1 MNCSISED
9 KRISIY
15 IARSLKSIIC
25 GDSLG
30 MHVLKFAGC
39 SVIFPYSPRSL
50 DSQMIKMRATKKG
63 FMNYV
68 KFYGL
73 LGNQHGIQISLNPTK
88 LKQLKKKK
96 YIRVQENIY
105 EAASVFEKDGI
116 CYANMNYISNPDFF
130 GIDSKQVLNIKI
142 N

>member
-1 MNCSISED
+1 
-9 KRISIY
+9 
-15 IARSLKSIIC
+15 
-25 GDSLG
+25 
-30 MHVLKFAGC
+30 
-39 SVIFPYSPRSL
+39 
-50 DSQMIKMRATKKG
+50 
-63 FMNYV
+63 MNYV

-96 YIRVQENIY
+96 YIRVQEHLY

-130 GIDSKQVLNIKI
+130 EIDSKQVLNIKF

>member
-1 MNCSISED
+1 
-9 KRISIY
+9 
-15 IARSLKSIIC
+15 
-25 GDSLG
+25 
-30 MHVLKFAGC
+30 
-39 SVIFPYSPRSL
+39 
-50 DSQMIKMRATKKG
+50 MRATKKG

-96 YIRVQENIY
+96 YIRVQEHLY
-105 EAASVFEKDGI
+105 EAASVFENDGI

>member
-1 MNCSISED
+1 
-9 KRISIY
+9 
-15 IARSLKSIIC
+15 
-25 GDSLG
+25 
-30 MHVLKFAGC
+30 
-39 SVIFPYSPRSL
+39 
-50 DSQMIKMRATKKG
+50 
-63 FMNYV
+63 MNYV

-73 LGNQHGIQISLNPTK
+73 LVYQHGIQLSLNQTK

-130 GIDSKQVLNIKI
+130 GIESKQVLNIKI

>member
-1 MNCSISED
+1 
-9 KRISIY
+9 
-15 IARSLKSIIC
+15 
-25 GDSLG
+25 
-30 MHVLKFAGC
+30 
-39 SVIFPYSPRSL
+39 
-50 DSQMIKMRATKKG
+50 MIERQQKKKI

-73 LGNQHGIQISLNPTK
+73 LGNQHGLQVTLNQSK
-88 LKQLKKKK
+88 LKQLQKKRYVK
-96 YIRVQENIY
+96 VQGHLY

>member
-1 MNCSISED
+1 MNCSISSG

-15 IARSLKSIIC
+15 IACSLKSIIC

-50 DSQMIKMRATKKG
+50 DSHMIIMRPTMKG

-73 LGNQHGIQISLNPTK
+73 LGYQHGIQLSLNQTK

-116 CYANMNYISNPDFF
+116 CYANMNYISNPEFK
-130 GIDSKQVLNIKI
+130 GIDTSQVLKIKI
-142 N
+142 D

>member
-9 KRISIY
+9 LRISIY
-15 IARSLKSIIC
+15 IASSMKSIIC

-50 DSQMIKMRATKKG
+50 DSQMIKMRSTKKV

-73 LGNQHGIQISLNPTK
+73 LGYQHGIQLSLNQTK

-130 GIDSKQVLNIKI
+130 GIDIKQVLNIKI

>member
-1 MNCSISED
+1 
-9 KRISIY
+9 
-15 IARSLKSIIC
+15 
-25 GDSLG
+25 
-30 MHVLKFAGC
+30 
-39 SVIFPYSPRSL
+39 
-50 DSQMIKMRATKKG
+50 MRPTKKG

-73 LGNQHGIQISLNPTK
+73 LGYQHGIQLSLNQTK

-130 GIDSKQVLNIKI
+130 GIDTKQVLNIKI

>member
-1 MNCSISED
+1 MYWGN
-9 KRISIY
+9 Y
-15 IARSLKSIIC
+15 
-25 GDSLG
+25 
-30 MHVLKFAGC
+30 VLKFAGC
-39 SVIFPYSPRSL
+39 SVIFPYSPRPL
-50 DSQMIKMRATKKG
+50 DSQDDKKRQAKKV

-73 LGNQHGIQISLNPTK
+73 LGYQHGIQLSLNQTK

>member
-1 MNCSISED
+1 
-9 KRISIY
+9 
-15 IARSLKSIIC
+15 
-25 GDSLG
+25 
-30 MHVLKFAGC
+30 
-39 SVIFPYSPRSL
+39 
-50 DSQMIKMRATKKG
+50 MIKEQQKKKIY
-63 FMNYV
+63 MNYV

-73 LGNQHGIQISLNPTK
+73 LGNQHGIQISLNPSK

-96 YIRVQENIY
+96 YIRVQEHLY
-105 EAASVFEKDGI
+105 EAASVFEKNGI

>member
-1 MNCSISED
+1 MNRSISSG

-15 IARSLKSIIC
+15 TARNLKSIIC

-50 DSQMIKMRATKKG
+50 DSHMIIMRPTKKG

-73 LGNQHGIQISLNPTK
+73 LGYQHGIQLSLNQTK

-116 CYANMNYISNPDFF
+116 CYANMNYISNPEFK
-130 GIDSKQVLNIKI
+130 GIDTSQVLKIKI
-142 N
+142 D

>member
-1 MNCSISED
+1 
-9 KRISIY
+9 
-15 IARSLKSIIC
+15 
-25 GDSLG
+25 
-30 MHVLKFAGC
+30 
-39 SVIFPYSPRSL
+39 
-50 DSQMIKMRATKKG
+50 MRPTKKV

-73 LGNQHGIQISLNPTK
+73 LGYQHGIQLSLNQTK

-96 YIRVQENIY
+96 YIRVQEHIY

-130 GIDSKQVLNIKI
+130 GIDSKQVLNIQI

>member
-1 MNCSISED
+1 
-9 KRISIY
+9 
-15 IARSLKSIIC
+15 
-25 GDSLG
+25 
-30 MHVLKFAGC
+30 
-39 SVIFPYSPRSL
+39 
-50 DSQMIKMRATKKG
+50 MRPTKKV

-73 LGNQHGIQISLNPTK
+73 LGNQHGIQISLNQTK

-96 YIRVQENIY
+96 YIRVQEHLY

-116 CYANMNYISNPDFF
+116 YYANMNYISNPDFF